1 MKIFG
6 FLELKPVDFIDIVI
20 VAFLV
25 YQFFRFIKGTKATPI
40 LFGLFIFFIASFI
53 ARWFNLQAFSWI
65 MNSILAVWVVA
76 FVIVFQPEIRNA
88 LARLGRQQPIKFFL
102 RVEEAP
108 MIREIYDAVKRMS
121 EDKIGTLIVIQKSN
135 ELKDIIETGVHI
147 DARVNSLLLRTI
159 FFPDSPLHD
168 GACVIQGDKIIAAG
182 CILPLSDDTTLSGN
196 FGLRHR
202 AALGVAEH
210 TDALCIVVS
219 EETGRI
225 SFAYK
230 GKLVTKMDT
239 ETLKKSLENILLK
252 EPLSI

>member
-6 FLELKPVDFIDIVI
+6 FIPLKPIDIIDIVI

-25 YQFFRFIKGTKATPI
+25 YQFFRFIRGTKATPI
-40 LFGLFIFFIASFI
+40 LFGLLFFFIASFI
-53 ARWFNLQAFSWI
+53 ARWFNLRAFSWI
-65 MNSILAVWVVA
+65 MNSILGVWVVA

-88 LARLGRQQPIKFFL
+88 LARLGRQQTFRFFL
-102 RVEEAP
+102 KVESEPLIHELYEAVIA
-108 MIREIYDAVKRMS
+108 MADN
-121 EDKIGTLIVIQKSN
+121 KIGALIVIQKSN
-135 ELKDIIETGVHI
+135 ELKDIISTGVLI
-147 DARVNSLLLRTI
+147 DARVNATLLRTI

-182 CILPLSDDTTLSGN
+182 CILPLSDDTNLSGSY
-196 FGLRHR
+196 GLRHR
-202 AALGVAEH
+202 AALGVAEQ

-230 GKLVTKMDT
+230 GKLLTKLDT
-239 ETLKKSLENILLK
+239 ETLKKSLESILLK
-252 EPLSI
+252 EPLPI